1 MHNQAIPTLLPV
13 YQRADVAFERGQG
26 SWLYDREGRRWLDM
40 ASGVAVTALG
50 HAHPHLVRA
59 VQEQAAKLWHVS
71 NIVRIPELERLADR
85 LVAATFADTCFVCN
99 SGAEALECAIK
110 MARRHWHALG
120 EPERHQ
126 IVTFEGAFHGRTMAT
141 VSAAGGKKLVDG
153 FAPLLPGF
161 DLVPFGDHDAFRSAV
176 GPQTAAVLI
185 EPIQGEGGIRV
196 VPDQCLRGIRQLC
209 NETGALLILDEVQ
222 TGMGRTG
229 SLFYHEQVG
238 IAPDVMASAKGLG
251 GGFPVGAC
259 LATARAASG
268 MTAGTH
274 GSTYG
279 GNPLACAVADAVLD
293 VMLEEGFMDRVRERG
308 EQLRAGLESL
318 REQYPSAIAEVRGHG
333 LLVGLRVEAPNAE
346 FAARL
351 RDHGVISVGASD
363 NVVRLLPPLTVS
375 EEEIDIGLEAVAA
388 VCRDLAQDGRAGG
401 G

>member
-13 YQRADVAFERGQG
+13 YQRADVAFERGEG

-40 ASGVAVTALG
+40 ASGIAVTALG
-50 HAHPHLVRA
+50 HAHPHLVRT
-59 VQEQAAKLWHVS
+59 VQEQAQKLWHVS

-110 MARRHWHALG
+110 MARRHFHEAG
-120 EPERHQ
+120 QPERHR

-161 DLVPFGDHDAFRSAV
+161 AIVPFGDHEAFQAAI

-196 VPDQCLRGIRQLC
+196 VPDQCLRGIRELC
-209 NETGALLILDEVQ
+209 DERGILLILDEVQ

-229 SLFYHEQVG
+229 TLFYHEQVG
-238 IAPDVMASAKGLG
+238 IAPDIMASAKALG
-251 GGFPVGAC
+251 GGFPIGAC

-279 GNPLACAVADAVLD
+279 GNPLACAVANAVLD
-293 VMLEEGFMDRVRERG
+293 VMLGEGFMERVRERG
-308 EQLRAGLESL
+308 EQLRAGLERL
-318 REQYPSAIAEVRGHG
+318 RAEHPSAIAEVRGRG

-346 FAARL
+346 FVARL
-351 RDHGVISVGASD
+351 RDRGVHAVGASD

-375 EEEIDIGLEAVAA
+375 EEEIDLGLEAVGA
-388 VCRDLAQDGRAGG
+388 VCRDLGG
-401 G
+401 AS

>member
-13 YQRADVAFERGQG
+13 YQRADVAFERGEG

-40 ASGVAVTALG
+40 TSGIAVTALG
-50 HAHPHLVRA
+50 HAHPHLVRT
-59 VQEQAAKLWHVS
+59 VQEQAQKLWHVS

-110 MARRHWHALG
+110 MARRHFHEAG
-120 EPERHQ
+120 QPERHR

-161 DLVPFGDHDAFRSAV
+161 DIVPFGDHEAFQAAI

-196 VPDQCLRGIRQLC
+196 VPDQCLRGIRELC
-209 NETGALLILDEVQ
+209 DERGILLILDEVQ

-229 SLFYHEQVG
+229 TLFYHEQVG
-238 IAPDVMASAKGLG
+238 IAPDIMASAKALG
-251 GGFPVGAC
+251 GGFPIGAC

-279 GNPLACAVADAVLD
+279 GNPLACAVANAVLD
-293 VMLEEGFMDRVRERG
+293 VMLGEGFMERVRERG
-308 EQLRAGLESL
+308 EQLRAGLERL
-318 REQYPSAIAEVRGHG
+318 RAEHPSAIAEVRGRG

-346 FAARL
+346 FVARL
-351 RDHGVISVGASD
+351 RDRGVHAVGASD

-375 EEEIDIGLEAVAA
+375 EEEIDLGLEAVGA
-388 VCRDLAQDGRAGG
+388 VCRDLGG
-401 G
+401 AS

>member
-13 YQRADVAFERGQG
+13 YQRADVAFERGEG

-40 ASGVAVTALG
+40 ASGIAVTALG

-99 SGAEALECAIK
+99 SGAEALECSIK
-110 MARRHWHALG
+110 MARRHFHEAG
-120 EPERHQ
+120 QPERHR

-161 DLVPFGDHDAFRSAV
+161 DLVPFGDHEAFRAAI

-196 VPDQCLRGIRQLC
+196 VPDQCLKGVREVCDERGI
-209 NETGALLILDEVQ
+209 LLILDEVQ

-238 IAPDVMASAKGLG
+238 VVPDIMAVAKALG
-251 GGFPVGAC
+251 GGFPIGAC

-279 GNPLACAVADAVLD
+279 GNPLACAVANAVLD
-293 VMLEEGFMDRVRERG
+293 VMLEDGFMERVRERG
-308 EQLRAGLESL
+308 ERLRAGLERL
-318 REQYPSAIAEVRGHG
+318 RAEHPSAIAEVRGRG
-333 LLVGLRVEAPNAE
+333 LLLGLRVEAPNTE

-351 RDHGVISVGASD
+351 RERGVISVGASD
-363 NVVRLLPPLTVS
+363 NVVRLLPPLTIS
-375 EEEIDIGLEAVAA
+375 EEEIEVGLEAVAA
-388 VCRDLAQDGRAGG
+388 VCREQAP
-401 G
+401 